1 LEPLRAHWTKVQ
13 YTIIS
18 IFAKKV
24 LQGTASGTGVIHSIP
39 ERNVTIREGGNLM
52 IRNAVRSLVGVLAC
66 CFVAACSQT
75 GIRKTALTSET
86 NLPRPSR
93 ILVYDF
99 AVSEQ
104 EVKEYQGIM
113 RQQPTIKDAAERE
126 RLLAQEVKDALAEE
140 LVDAL
145 KPLGFVAERVARGTG
160 AEVNDLV
167 IDGQFLTV
175 DEGNPLHRLV
185 VGFGTGGST
194 VQTQVQ
200 VYQAPEARK
209 LLEFTTQSDSS
220 KLPGAAPTLA
230 AGAVAQ
236 GGVTAGMVV
245 ANTAVSGVKTYKSDV
260 ARMAAASGDQV
271 VRYLSEFFAKQG
283 WIRADQVRKARKIY

>member
-1 LEPLRAHWTKVQ
+1 MAQLPNSG
-13 YTIIS
+13 S
-18 IFAKKV
+18 IF
-24 LQGTASGTGVIHSIP
+24 
-39 ERNVTIREGGNLM
+39 ERNEEICQGGNLM
-52 IRNAVRSLVGVLAC
+52 MSKTARAIVGVLSFC
-66 CFVAACSQT
+66 LVAGCSQT
-75 GIRKTALTSET
+75 GIRRATLTPAA
-86 NLPRPSR
+86 NLPRPDR

-126 RLLAQEVKDALAEE
+126 RLLAQEVKDALAEQT
-140 LVDAL
+140 VDHL
-145 KPLGFVAERVARGTG
+145 KPLGFVVERVARGTRATG
-160 AEVNDLV
+160 NDLV

-185 VGFGTGGST
+185 VGFGTGGSA

-200 VYQAPEARK
+200 VYQAPESRK

-220 KLPGAAPTLA
+220 KMPGAAPMLG

-236 GGVTAGMVV
+236 GGVTAGMVI
-245 ANTAVSGVKTYKSDV
+245 ANAAVSGVKTYKSDV

-271 VRYLSEFFAKQG
+271 ARYLSEFFAKQG
-283 WIRADQVRKARKIY
+283 WIGSDQVRKARRIY